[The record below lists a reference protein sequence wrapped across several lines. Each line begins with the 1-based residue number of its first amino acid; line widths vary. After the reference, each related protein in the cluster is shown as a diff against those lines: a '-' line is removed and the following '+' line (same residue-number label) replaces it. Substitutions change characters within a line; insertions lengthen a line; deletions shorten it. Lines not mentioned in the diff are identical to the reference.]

1 MKRRRGRWLIGGAV
15 LLLALGYLVYDG
27 LGSGVVYFYTPFELL
42 NQGSRAYG
50 RQLRLGGQVVPGS
63 VQWVAETRDLTFQ
76 VTDESGQIVPVHHT
90 GAPPDLFQPGMGV
103 VVEGTY
109 SASGVFESHNV
120 LVKHSEQY
128 EAPRP
133 GEGHPADVYRTLIQG
148 GS

>member
-1 MKRRRGRWLIGGAV
+1 MKRKRLRLLIGGAV

-42 NQGSRAYG
+42 NQGSQAYG
-50 RQLRLGGQVVPGS
+50 RPLRLGGQVVPGS
-63 VQWVAETRDLTFQ
+63 VQWDAEIRDLRFQ
-76 VTDESGQIVPVHHT
+76 VTDESNQVVPVHHV

-103 VVEGTY
+103 VVEGTF

-128 EAPRP
+128 APPKP
-133 GEGHPADVYRTLIQG
+133 GESHPADAYRTLIKE